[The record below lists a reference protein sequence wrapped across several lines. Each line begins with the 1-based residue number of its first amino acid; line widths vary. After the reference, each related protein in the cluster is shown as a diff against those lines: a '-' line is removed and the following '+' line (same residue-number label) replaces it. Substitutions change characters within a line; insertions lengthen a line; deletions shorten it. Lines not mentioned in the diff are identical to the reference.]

1 MKHKKILIPAFI
13 LILIFTF
20 FSVNTFRAQYQI
32 NKLKNTEVTRI
43 TLEHYDEI
51 IEVDKEDQNFA
62 SIISLSSEVK
72 VGIKY
77 IGLPLYGMP
86 ITVNFY
92 SEQELILTLAPGFG
106 YTNVNEKR
114 YYTRTSSRIYTNELA
129 SILGA
134 YYGYIQ

>member
-13 LILIFTF
+13 LILLFTF
-20 FSVNTFRAQYQI
+20 FSVNTLRAQYQI
-32 NKLKNTEVTRI
+32 NKLKNIEVTRI
-43 TLEHYDEI
+43 TLEHYDKI
-51 IEVDKEDQNFA
+51 IEVDKDDPNFA

-92 SEQELILTLAPGFG
+92 SDQELILSLAPGYG
-106 YTNVNEKR
+106 YTNVNGKR
-114 YYTRTSSRIYTNELA
+114 YYTRLYTNELDT
-129 SILGA
+129 ILGA